1 MVTIKTRYGYSDKML
16 AKETAMIELTE
27 EQRESIDKGRAVRI
41 HKNGREYVLL
51 HPDVYDRLADGGY
64 DDRPWD
70 AKEMDLLRE
79 ESVDL
84 LDRYGKDV

>member
-1 MVTIKTRYGYSDKML
+1 ML

-27 EQRESIDKGRAVRI
+27 EQRDSIEQGRAVRI
-41 HKNGREYVLL
+41 HENGRDYVLL

-64 DDRPWD
+64 NDSPWD
-70 AKEMDLLRE
+70 PEEMDRLRE